1 MSWKAL
7 IIILISL
14 LAQGY
19 IKGLDTSMYTS
30 LAPPQG
36 KAHLSSEIYE
46 AVQAGVDFKK
56 EDVCKLQGP
65 GNVLSKG
72 KRCGQ

>member
-1 MSWKAL
+1 
-7 IIILISL
+7 
-14 LAQGY
+14 
-19 IKGLDTSMYTS
+19 MYTS

-72 KRCGQ
+72 KRCGL